1 MAVSHTTAATPHAAG
16 ATVGATP
23 EIAPPPSGRRPP
35 SRADTL
41 LGQGLGLFS
50 VGLGLAE
57 LLAPRQV
64 ARLVGVAER
73 PLLVR
78 ALGLRELV
86 SGAAILLGGQRPAV
100 GLWSRVAGDALDLTL
115 LGFAFGERGADR
127 RRVAAA
133 YTAVS
138 GVTAL
143 DALAASRLT
152 RWGAGVDRFRV
163 VKSIAINRSPQECY
177 EAWRRFEELPRFMR
191 QLESVTVLD
200 ARRSRWVA
208 RGPAGS
214 TVRWE
219 AELVEDEPGRLLAW
233 RSLDGGDVATSGRV
247 ELSPRPSER
256 GTFLRVTLDYA
267 PPAGAAG
274 AAVAK
279 LLVEAPEQQ
288 LQEDLRRFKQLLEAG
303 EVITTEGQPA
313 GRRDLVHR
321 ALAKLFTGGVS

>member
-1 MAVSHTTAATPHAAG
+1 MAGSHTTARPHAG
-16 ATVGATP
+16 RATAGATP
-23 EIAPPPSGRRPP
+23 EIAPPSRGRGHVPP
-35 SRADTL
+35 SRADAL

-64 ARLVGVAER
+64 ARLIGVGER
-73 PLLVR
+73 PLLLR
-78 ALGLRELV
+78 ALGLRELA
-86 SGAAILLGGQRPAV
+86 SGVAILLGGQRPAV

-143 DALAASRLT
+143 DALAASRVT
-152 RWGAGVDRFRV
+152 RRSAGVDRFRV

-177 EAWRRFEELPRFMR
+177 DAWRRFEDLPRFMR
-191 QLESVTVLD
+191 HLESVTVLD
-200 ARRSRWVA
+200 ERRSRWVA

-219 AELVEDEPGRLLAW
+219 AELVEDEPGRLIAW
-233 RSLDGGDVATSGRV
+233 RSRGGDVETSGRV
-247 ELSPRPSER
+247 ELSPRPNER
-256 GTFLRVTLDYA
+256 GTYLRVTLDYA
-267 PPAGAAG
+267 PPAGAVG
-274 AAVAK
+274 AAAAK
-279 LLVEAPEQQ
+279 LLVESPEQQ
-288 LQEDLRRFKQLLEAG
+288 LQEDLRRFKQILETG
-303 EVITTEGQPA
+303 EVVTTEGQPA